1 MPARNLQDS
10 ETLNRGVM
18 LNEIDVKNVKMSIFP
33 ITVQFKAP
41 FKILFN
47 DHSCWCNLN
56 LMRNHPD
63 PRYVAI
69 MWSAI
74 ESLE

>member
-18 LNEIDVKNVKMSIFP
+18 LNEINVKNVKMSIFP

-47 DHSCWCNLN
+47 DHSC
-56 LMRNHPD
+56 
-63 PRYVAI
+63 
-69 MWSAI
+69 
-74 ESLE
+74 